1 MNLLFTGATGFL
13 GGNVIPFLPEYNIT
27 TLGFEPANIV
37 TDLSK
42 EIPTLPERYD
52 IVVHAAGKA
61 HVVPRNP
68 QEEQQ
73 FYDVNLQGT
82 INLTKAL
89 EAVGV
94 PNSLIF
100 ISTVAVYGIDLG
112 ENITEDHP
120 TNPTTPYG
128 ISKLKAEQ
136 YLTQWANK
144 NNVNLSIL
152 RPSLIAGPNPPGNL
166 GAMISGISSG
176 KYLSIG
182 EATAQKSILM
192 VEDIASLIKLC
203 YGKSGVYNVCSQTT
217 PTFKELEM
225 SIAKQLGKSEPIA
238 IPLWLAKMI
247 AKIGDLLGNKAPI
260 NTLKLKKITQSL
272 TFSSAKAQADLNW
285 NPLEI
290 LPNFKIKS
298 K

>member
-13 GGNVIPFLPEYNIT
+13 GGNTMPFLQDYNIT
-27 TLGFEPANIV
+27 TLGFEPSNLVINLANEV
-37 TDLSK
+37 
-42 EIPTLPERYD
+42 PVLPNKYD
-52 IVVHAAGKA
+52 IVLHAAGKA
-61 HVVPRNP
+61 HVAPRND

-82 INLTKAL
+82 INLTKAI
-89 EAVGV
+89 EEVGV
-94 PNSLIF
+94 PNSFVF
-100 ISTVAVYGIDLG
+100 ISTVAVYGIDEG

-136 YLTQWANK
+136 YLVKWSEK
-144 NNVNLSIL
+144 NNVNLTIL
-152 RPSLIAGPNPPGNL
+152 RPSLIAGSNPPGNL

-182 EATAQKSILM
+182 KAAAQKSILM
-192 VEDIASLIKLC
+192 VEDIANLVRLC
-203 YGKSGVYNVCSQTT
+203 YGKNGIYNVCSQTT
-217 PTFKELEM
+217 PTFKELEL
-225 SIAKQLGKSEPIA
+225 SISKQLGKKLPLS

-247 AKIGDLLGNKAPI
+247 AKVGDLLGSKAPI

-272 TFSSAKAQADLNW
+272 TFSSQKAQTELGW
-285 NPLEI
+285 KPLDI
-290 LPNFKIKS
+290 IPNFKIK
-298 K
+298 